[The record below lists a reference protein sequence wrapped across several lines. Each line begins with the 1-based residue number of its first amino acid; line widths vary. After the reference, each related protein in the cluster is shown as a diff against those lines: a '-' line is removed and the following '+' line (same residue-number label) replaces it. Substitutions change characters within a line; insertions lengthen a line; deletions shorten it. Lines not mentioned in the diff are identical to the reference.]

1 MSATIELTQ
10 TKQTQ
15 QQNNARILLIN
26 FILSFLSLRP
36 LCSFGLPI
44 QFCERE
50 GRNENCLCQFL
61 HGSST
66 PFACRRRVRYPRGA
80 AGLCRARLPAGAL
93 SSPFS
98 WLTFYHVSFRFDTA
112 FYGNSTNGAADLKSL
127 IKSPGAVPASL
138 FPRFTNSWGCC
149 STNQKNRIAR
159 SPFPNL

>member
-1 MSATIELTQ
+1 MVRTRSA
-10 TKQTQ
+10 
-15 QQNNARILLIN
+15 
-26 FILSFLSLRP
+26 P
-36 LCSFGLPI
+36 
-44 QFCERE
+44 
-50 GRNENCLCQFL
+50 GRLAPTGRKPSRTRSC
-61 HGSST
+61 
-66 PFACRRRVRYPRGA
+66 CRRGSRRSCRSPRRAASRAGASPLGATSPYAAQTAPHGA
-80 AGLCRARLPAGAL
+80 AGLCRAGLPAGAL